1 MRKTRYSDVLCKAE
15 ALATDPKNLNRKGEL
30 KPSVQRKLNR
40 MTFRIAFL
48 SQFETQIQEYNNN

>member
-15 ALATDPKNLNRKGEL
+15 ALVQDPKSLNRRGQL

-40 MTFRIAFL
+40 MTNRIAFL
-48 SQFETQIQEYNNN
+48 SQFEKPIEEYNF